1 MQHNN
6 EESGMLKMCTKLV
19 LWV

>member
-1 MQHNN
+1 
-6 EESGMLKMCTKLV
+6 MLKMCTKLV